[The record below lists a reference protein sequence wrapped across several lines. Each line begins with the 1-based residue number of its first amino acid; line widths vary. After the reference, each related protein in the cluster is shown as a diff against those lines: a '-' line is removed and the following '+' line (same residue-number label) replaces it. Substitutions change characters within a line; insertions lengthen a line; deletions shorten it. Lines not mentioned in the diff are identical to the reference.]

1 MKIAVFEVED
11 WERGAF
17 QSLQDRHDLVFSNE
31 TLTARNV
38 VDYTDVDIVST
49 FIYSD
54 LSKHVLEQFDHL
66 ELVATR
72 STGFDHI
79 DTAYCQERGIMV
91 SNVPTYGDNTVA
103 EHVFALLLSISHKMI
118 DAVDRTRRGDFSLQ
132 GLRGF
137 DLEGKRLGVVGTG
150 SIGQCVIR
158 IANGFGMDI
167 VAFDVRQNEELTR
180 RFGFRYVSMDELLS
194 TSDIIT
200 LHVPSNPKTYHM
212 LSEEQFSQMKDGV
225 VLINTARG
233 DLIDVRSLVQ
243 ALGRGK
249 VSAAGLDVL
258 PDEPTIH
265 EEAELLRSG
274 YRERH
279 ELEELLAGH
288 MLLRMRNVVITPH
301 SAFNTNEAVQRI
313 LDTTVDNIQAF
324 VRGKPQHV
332 VVQVPLRQRA

>member
-11 WERGAF
+11 WERNAF
-17 QSLQDRHDLVFSNE
+17 QSLQDRHQLVFNSD

-38 VDYTDVDIVST
+38 VDYTDADIIST

-66 ELVATR
+66 ELIATR

-79 DTAYCQERGIMV
+79 DTAYCEEHGIMV
-91 SNVPTYGDNTVA
+91 CNVPTYGDNTVA
-103 EHVFALLLSISHKMI
+103 EHVFALLLTLSHKMV
-118 DAVDRTRRGDFSLQ
+118 DAIDRTRRGDFSLQ

-150 SIGQCVIR
+150 NIGQCVIR
-158 IANGFGMDI
+158 IANGFGMDV

-180 RFGFRYVSMDELLS
+180 QLDFRYVSMEELLS

-200 LHVPSNPKTYHM
+200 LHVPSTPKTHHM
-212 LSEEQFSQMKDGV
+212 LSEEQFNQMKDGV

-233 DLIDVRSLVQ
+233 NLIDVRALVQ
-243 ALGRGK
+243 ALSRGK

-265 EEAELLRSG
+265 EEAELLRAD

-288 MLLRMRNVVITPH
+288 ILLRMRNVVITPH
-301 SAFNTNEAVQRI
+301 SAFYTDEAVQRI

-324 VRGKPQHV
+324 IRGEPQHV
-332 VVQVPLRQRA
+332 IVQVPLRQRA